1 MKPDRK
7 SRTKL
12 IGLIVIL
19 VAVWV
24 VIGIRYVALS
34 RYWKARTAAQAAQ
47 QHAHPAAGA
56 DHPTPSGQ
64 TAEAEPSLRLAA
76 RVTPVPPPES
86 DPFQPA
92 INPRTRRATSRPT
105 APQPEPRP
113 LVPLLPPP
121 PGPSPTADRNTLRV
135 SGIIMGNPNTAVL
148 RVGDEHYV
156 VREGY
161 RLNSNIVVQTI
172 EQSSVT
178 LRDSRGTYR
187 LRLGQ

>member
-12 IGLIVIL
+12 IALIVVL

-24 VIGIRYVALS
+24 VIGIRYVTLS
-34 RYWKARTAAQAAQ
+34 RYWKAKTAAQAAQ
-47 QHAHPAAGA
+47 HAHPAADA

-64 TAEAEPSLRLAA
+64 TAEAEPSLRIAA

-92 INPRTRRATSRPT
+92 ISSRSRRARSRP
-105 APQPEPRP
+105 APQPEAGP
-113 LVPLLPPP
+113 LVPLLPLPP
-121 PGPSPTADRNTLRV
+121 SASPTADRNTLRV
-135 SGIIMGNPNTAVL
+135 SGIILGNPDTAVL

-161 RLNSNIVVQTI
+161 RLNNNIVVQTI
-172 EQSSVT
+172 DQSSVT